1 MPKFTLIC
9 FIFTLLIGVLPAAE
23 EMVLALDRLEDLTQF
38 RSFADSE
45 DPSLKDLQA
54 STSAQFTEI
63 GLLKL
68 KEKYASKSL
77 MVVDLRRESHGF
89 VDGLPISWFLWDTN
103 WSNIGLSIEEIS
115 HNEDSRLA
123 LLRREKKITIQRIS
137 IMENKRIRIPI
148 PVTVT
153 STATESNLA
162 AREGLGYLRVPI
174 SDHKAPEVAQINQII
189 TLFKTK
195 PSSGWIHFHGK
206 SGRGRTAFILAMWDM
221 LHNAKKDSFENI
233 LAREKIF
240 SSYNIKTNPI
250 DDPYFTEKEM
260 VLYILKSFYEYC
272 RSNKNDYT
280 TPFDITVVN

>member
-54 STSAQFTEI
+54 SASAQFTEI

-115 HNEDSRLA
+115 YNEDSRLA

-195 PSSGWIHFHGK
+195 PASGWLHFHGK
-206 SGRGRTAFILAMWDM
+206 TGRGRTAVILAMWDM